1 MEKGIKPTGARGKIL
16 KIFFR
21 NRTSVVG
28 AGISLIMLFIA
39 VFAPW
44 ISPYDPLKQ
53 NVYHRLTPPE
63 HSNLLGT
70 DEYGR
75 DVLSRVFTGAR
86 ISFLISL
93 VSVAFGMVIGT
104 LVGVIAGY
112 AGGKVESALMRLL
125 DIIMSFPDE
134 VFGVMVMIVLGSGME
149 NVIVAITFLM
159 IPRFA
164 RMAHAPTLAIK
175 EVDYIASA
183 RAIGASRYRIVL
195 GHILPNIFGEILVM
209 STLWLGTAI
218 RLEASL
224 SFLGVGV
231 PPPTPTLGNMVRMG
245 VDFLA
250 VAPWISVFAGLAILV
265 AIFGFNLLGDGLRD
279 ITDPKL
285 YAR

>member
-1 MEKGIKPTGARGKIL
+1 MRQPSMRRKIL
-16 KIFFR
+16 RTFFR
-21 NRTSVVG
+21 NRTSIIG
-28 AGISLIMLFIA
+28 ACISLAMVLIA
-39 VFAPW
+39 ILAPW

-53 NVYHRLTPPE
+53 NVYYRLTPPE
-63 HSNLLGT
+63 QSHLLGT

-75 DVLSRVFTGAR
+75 DVLSRIFTGAR
-86 ISFLISL
+86 ISFLVGV
-93 VSVAFGMVIGT
+93 VSIALGMLIGT
-104 LVGVIAGY
+104 TMGMIGGY
-112 AGGKVESALMRLL
+112 AGGRLETGLMRLL

-134 VFGVMVMIVLGSGME
+134 VFGVMVMIVLGPGMG
-149 NVIVAITFLM
+149 NVIIAITILM

-164 RMAHAPTLAIK
+164 RMGHAPTLVIK

-183 RAIGASRYRIVL
+183 KSIGASDFRIIMR
-195 GHILPNIFGEILVM
+195 HILPNIFGEVLVM
-209 STLWLGTAI
+209 GTLWLGTAI

-231 PPPTPTLGNMVRMG
+231 PPPTPTLGNMVRVG

-250 VAPWISVFAGLAILV
+250 IAPWVSVFAGLAILIS
-265 AIFGFNLLGDGLRD
+265 IFGFNLLGDGLRD

>member
-1 MEKGIKPTGARGKIL
+1 MKQASTRGKML
-16 KIFFR
+16 RIFFR
-21 NRTSVVG
+21 NRTSIIG
-28 AGISLIMLFIA
+28 ACISLAMLFIA
-39 VFAPW
+39 IFAPW

-53 NVYHRLTPPE
+53 NVYYRLTSPE
-63 HSNLLGT
+63 GSHLLGT

-75 DVLSRVFTGAR
+75 DVLSRIFTGTQ

-93 VSVAFGMVIGT
+93 VSIAFGMGIGT
-104 LVGVIAGY
+104 LMGVIAGY
-112 AGGKVESALMRLL
+112 AGGRVEAGLMRLL

-134 VFGVMVMIVLGSGME
+134 IFGVMVMIVLGSGME
-149 NVIVAITFLM
+149 NVIIAITVLM

-164 RMAHAPTLAIK
+164 RMAHAPTLAIR
-175 EVDYIASA
+175 EVDYVASA
-183 RAIGASRYRIVL
+183 KAIGASGFRIVTR
-195 GHILPNIFGEILVM
+195 HILPNIFGEILVM

-250 VAPWISVFAGLAILV
+250 VAPWISVFAGLAILIS
-265 AIFGFNLLGDGLRD
+265 IFGFNLLGDGLRD

>member
-1 MEKGIKPTGARGKIL
+1 MKQTGTRGKML

-21 NRTSVVG
+21 NRTSIIG
-28 AGISLIMLFIA
+28 AAISLTM
-39 VFAPW
+39 VFLSILAPW
-44 ISPYDPLKQ
+44 ISPYDALKQ

-63 HSNLLGT
+63 RSHPLGT

-75 DVLSRVFTGAR
+75 DVLSRIFTGAQ
-86 ISFLISL
+86 ISFLVSL
-93 VSVAFGMVIGT
+93 VSIALGMAIGT
-104 LVGVIAGY
+104 LMGVIAGY
-112 AGGKVESALMRLL
+112 AGGKAEAGLMRLL

-134 VFGVMVMIVLGSGME
+134 IFGVMVMIVLGSGME
-149 NVIVAITFLM
+149 NVIIAITVLM

-175 EVDYIASA
+175 EADYIASA
-183 RAIGASRYRIVL
+183 NAIGASHLRIIL
-195 GHILPNIFGEILVM
+195 RHILPNIFGEILVM
-209 STLWLGTAI
+209 GTLWLGTAI

-245 VDFLA
+245 VDFLSA
-250 VAPWISVFAGLAILV
+250 APWISVFAGLAILIS
-265 AIFGFNLLGDGLRD
+265 IFGFNLLGDGLRD

>member
-1 MEKGIKPTGARGKIL
+1 MKQASTRGKML
-16 KIFFR
+16 RIFFR
-21 NRTSVVG
+21 NRTSIIG
-28 AGISLIMLFIA
+28 ACISLAMLFIA
-39 VFAPW
+39 IFAPW

-53 NVYHRLTPPE
+53 NVYYRLTSPE
-63 HSNLLGT
+63 GSHLLGT

-75 DVLSRVFTGAR
+75 DVLSRIFTGTQ

-93 VSVAFGMVIGT
+93 VSIVFGMGIGT
-104 LVGVIAGY
+104 LMGVIAGY
-112 AGGKVESALMRLL
+112 AGGRVEAGLMRLL

-134 VFGVMVMIVLGSGME
+134 IFGVMVMIVLGSGME
-149 NVIVAITFLM
+149 NVIIAITVLM

-164 RMAHAPTLAIK
+164 RMAHAPTLAIR
-175 EVDYIASA
+175 EADYVASA
-183 RAIGASRYRIVL
+183 KAIGASGFRIVTR
-195 GHILPNIFGEILVM
+195 HILPNIFGEILVM

-250 VAPWISVFAGLAILV
+250 VAPWISVFAGLAILIS
-265 AIFGFNLLGDGLRD
+265 IFGFNLLGDGLRD